1 MKYTALPFRTV
12 LAVVLLALAQ
22 SAFAAARYDVSYLWH
37 RSLPSVKSYQEAV
50 GRVLGADLASR
61 LRIVQRSGLYGLI
74 YHRNGTS
81 AGATRVAKTHT
92 RLLRSRGLEAAAPI
106 RATAWRFVDDPPAD
120 AAADAKPASRAPAQ
134 TPEAAAPPA
143 AGTRQAILD
152 LERAVERH
160 IKKLRRQGKISGD
173 ERTAWS
179 VYDFTTGEKL
189 VSINEELQFQAAS
202 LIKPFFALA
211 FFHEVQHGRL
221 HYGPKSRRH
230 MRRMIQRSNN
240 PSTNWILRHVGGPAA
255 AQRILTRNYPHIFQ
269 NTRIVEYIPAGGRT
283 YRNKAS
289 VRDYSRFLY
298 ALWKDQIPGAKEIKR
313 LMALPGSDRLYT
325 GAKSVPKGTRV
336 YNKTGSTA
344 RLCGDMGILVVR
356 DERGMEYAYTLIGI
370 IEKQRRAPHY
380 GFWIRS
386 RGNVIRSV
394 SNLVYE
400 GISGYHNLRSL

>member
-1 MKYTALPFRTV
+1 MKYAVFPFGAV
-12 LAVVLLALAQ
+12 LAVALLAGAQ

-37 RSLPSVKSYQEAV
+37 KSLPSVRSYQQAV
-50 GRVLGADLASR
+50 GRVLGADLADR
-61 LRIVQRSGLYGLI
+61 LRVVRRSNLYGLI
-74 YHRNGTS
+74 YPRNGTS
-81 AGATRVAKTHT
+81 AGSARVAKTHT
-92 RLLRSRGLEAAAPI
+92 RILRTRGLEAAAPI
-106 RATAWRFVDDPPAD
+106 PSRTWRFVDAPPAEPS
-120 AAADAKPASRAPAQ
+120 AAAAP
-134 TPEAAAPPA
+134 AAPPA
-143 AGTRQAILD
+143 PEPPPAEQRQAILD

-189 VSINEELQFQAAS
+189 VSINEEVQFQAAS

-211 FFHEVQHGRL
+211 FFHEVRHGRL
-221 HYGPKSRRH
+221 RYGPKSRQH

-240 PSTNWILRHVGGPAA
+240 PSTNWILRQIGGPAA
-255 AQRILTRNYPHIFQ
+255 AQRILTRNYPRIFR
-269 NTRIVEYIPAGGRT
+269 NTHVVEYIPAGGRT

-298 ALWKDQIPGAKEIKR
+298 ALWMDQIPGATEIKR

-325 GAKSVPKGTRV
+325 GARAVPKGTRV

-344 RLCGDMGILVVR
+344 RLCGDMGILVVKDR
-356 DERGMEYAYTLIGI
+356 QGREYAYTLIGI
-370 IEKQRRAPHY
+370 IEKQRRASHY
-380 GFWIRS
+380 GFWIRE

-400 GISGYHNLRSL
+400 GISGYHNLRAL

>member
-1 MKYTALPFRTV
+1 MKYAALPFRAV
-12 LAVVLLALAQ
+12 LAVAFLAFPQ

-37 RSLPSVKSYQEAV
+37 TSLPSVRNYQQAV
-50 GRVLGADLASR
+50 GRVLGAEVAGK
-61 LRIVQRSGLYGLI
+61 LRVVRGSSLYGLI
-74 YHRNGTS
+74 YHRKGTG
-81 AGATRVAKTHT
+81 AGAARVAKAHT
-92 RLLRSRGLEAAAPI
+92 RILRAKGLEDAAPI
-106 RATAWRFVDDPPAD
+106 RSRTWRFVDDPPAEPS
-120 AAADAKPASRAPAQ
+120 AAASPS
-134 TPEAAAPPA
+134 AAEPPPA
-143 AGTRQAILD
+143 GHRQETLD

-160 IKKLRRQGKISGD
+160 IKKLRREGKISGD

-189 VSINEELQFQAAS
+189 VSINEEVQFQAAS

-211 FFHEVQHGRL
+211 FFHEVRHGRL
-221 HYGPKSRRH
+221 HYGPKSRQH

-240 PSTNWILRHVGGPAA
+240 PSTNWILRQVGGPAA
-255 AQRILTRNYPHIFQ
+255 AQRILTRNYPRIFR

-298 ALWKDQIPGAKEIKR
+298 ALWMDQIPGAKEIKR

-325 GAKSVPKGTRV
+325 GANAVPKGTRV

-344 RLCGDMGILVVR
+344 RLCGDMGILVVKDR
-356 DERGMEYAYTLIGI
+356 RGREYAYTLIGV
-370 IEKQRRAPHY
+370 IEKQRRASHY
-380 GFWIRS
+380 GFWIRE

-400 GISGYHNLRSL
+400 GISGYHNLRPL